1 LTGAGFGPLFLRF
14 TGGAG
19 ALFDIDTFTLA

>member
-1 LTGAGFGPLFLRF
+1 VSGPLFISF

-19 ALFDIDTFTLA
+19 ALFDVDVVTLRF